1 MEIGYQVG
9 QTVIMENSRQNAEQD
24 RDNQQPVFCLMR
36 TSFSWGFSCNT
47 ECNAAFSS
55 AKSAREDI
63 INFRPQQCITVA
75 LLILH
80 RINKLSGRGPESG
93 QTPEIKRGI

>member
-1 MEIGYQVG
+1 MLEIGYQAE
-9 QTVIMENSRQNAEQD
+9 IMENSCQNAEQD
-24 RDNQQPVFCLMR
+24 RDDQQPVFCVMR
-36 TSFSWGFSCNT
+36 TSFSWGFSCKT

-63 INFRPQQCITVA
+63 INSRAQQCITVA

-80 RINKLSGRGPESG
+80 SINRLSRRGPESEKS
-93 QTPEIKRGI
+93 QEVRRGI